1 MAQFSEA
8 DINAAKRR
16 VQEMQ
21 NRASRFTAEPTQTV
35 PPPINN
41 REQKNQEH
49 PQNDIPLQTDT
60 TPQDEKEEQDKDK
73 SFFIILALILLL
85 SKEGA
90 DNTLILALLY
100 LLL

>member
-1 MAQFSEA
+1 MPDFSES

-16 VQEMQ
+16 VQEMR
-21 NRASRFTAEPTQTV
+21 NRAQRFTDEENT
-35 PPPINN
+35 PPKK
-41 REQKNQEH
+41 QKIPPLKQ
-49 PQNDIPLQTDT
+49 DIPDNTEKKDT
-60 TPQDEKEEQDKDK
+60 QEESADKEEDK
-73 SFFIILALILLL
+73 SLFIILALILLL

>member
-21 NRASRFTAEPTQTV
+21 NRASKYTGEHIPNGENM
-35 PPPINN
+35 NN
-41 REQKNQEH
+41 RKANAH
-49 PQNDIPLQTDT
+49 QNEEKDAPAKEAPPEAQGETDA
-60 TPQDEKEEQDKDK
+60 QDK

>member
-16 VQEMQ
+16 VQEMR
-21 NRASRFTAEPTQTV
+21 NRASRFTGEETPQPEPK
-35 PPPINN
+35 
-41 REQKNQEH
+41 REQTSRIKNKNTEN
-49 PQNDIPLQTDT
+49 PAPS
-60 TPQDEKEEQDKDK
+60 EKSDEEQDK
-73 SFFIILALILLL
+73 SFFIILALIMLL

-90 DNTLILALLY
+90 DNTLIMALLY

>member
-16 VQEMQ
+16 VQEMR
-21 NRASRFTAEPTQTV
+21 NRASRFTGEETPQPEPK
-35 PPPINN
+35 
-41 REQKNQEH
+41 REQTSRIKNKNTEN
-49 PQNDIPLQTDT
+49 PALSEKS
-60 TPQDEKEEQDKDK
+60 DEKSDEEQDK
-73 SFFIILALILLL
+73 SFFIILALIMLL

-90 DNTLILALLY
+90 DNTLIMALLY